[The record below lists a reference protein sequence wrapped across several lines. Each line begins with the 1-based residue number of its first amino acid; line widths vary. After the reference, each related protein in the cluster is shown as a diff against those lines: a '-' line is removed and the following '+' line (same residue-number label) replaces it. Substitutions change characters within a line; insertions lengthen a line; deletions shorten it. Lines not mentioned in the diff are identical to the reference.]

1 MKVIWF
7 DDSLDFLKSKKN
19 LAEFACLSKRKQ
31 GANTKMTIMH
41 QRKDGDKWVEDN
53 LTKQQDKKNKSILY

>member
-1 MKVIWF
+1 MKVMWI

-19 LAEFACLSKRKQ
+19 LAEFARLSKRKQ
-31 GANTKMTIMH
+31 SANTKMIVMH

-53 LTKQQDKKNKSILY
+53 LTNNKVK